1 MKNTG
6 LNTLPR
12 VRGHI
17 LNLSV
22 NLVFV
27 AIFYVFL
34 GAAVSYVLWRIF
46 PNYNEEWKRKSAWSK
61 LFDVSAEISTIVII
75 SFWLTYFVNSM
86 IPILPVSSALEWYV
100 ESFGGQVVFL
110 YAVFV
115 FMENLDDKLIH
126 VFEEF
131 FGRKQ

>member
-17 LNLSV
+17 LNLSI

-75 SFWLTYFVNSM
+75 SFWLTYFINSL
-86 IPILPVSSALEWYV
+86 IPILPVSSPLEWYI

-115 FMENLDDKLIH
+115 FMETLDDKLIH